1 VSATAEPAAVDAA
14 LSWWRSPTAR
24 WLKAAV
30 LLALLILLPPAA
42 QNPYLTTVLISA
54 LMFGILGAI
63 YDLMIGYAGLT
74 NFGYAGFIAV
84 GAYASALATFH
95 HGIDPWL
102 GLLIGGLAGALL
114 GFLTGVVTLRLRGL
128 YLGLT
133 TWFVAEA
140 IRLTISNATGYTR
153 GVMGLN
159 VAPFTDVLGI
169 SFARGQLLSY
179 YYLLLVLGAAIL
191 IPTWLLLRSRV
202 GLAFRAMREDEL
214 ATQSLGLDTVRYK
227 LLNFTLAS
235 AFTGLVGAFY
245 CRYLGILTPTPEEFG
260 VPRTVEILTIAY
272 VGGRGTLW
280 GPLFAA
286 FLLIGLQE
294 YFRSLEAWRLV
305 IYGALL
311 IAVILFLPKGLAGLR
326 HYLW

>member
-1 VSATAEPAAVDAA
+1 MSAATDTAAPAAG
-14 LSWWRSPTAR
+14 WWHGTPAR
-24 WLKAAV
+24 VLKVTV
-30 LLALLILLPPAA
+30 LLALLVAIPPWSG
-42 QNPYLTTVLISA
+42 NPYVTTVFISA
-54 LMFGILGAI
+54 VMFGLLGAI
-63 YDLMIGYAGLT
+63 YDLMIGFAGLT

-95 HGIDPWL
+95 HDVNPWL
-102 GLLIGGLAGALL
+102 GLVLGGIAGALL
-114 GFLTGVVTLRLRGL
+114 GLFTGLVTLRLRGL

-133 TWFVAEA
+133 TWFLAEA
-140 IRLTISNATGYTR
+140 IRLTISNATDYTR

-159 VAPFTDVLGI
+159 VAPFPDLFGI
-169 SFARGQLLSY
+169 SFARGQLLPY
-179 YYLLLVLGAAIL
+179 YYLLLVIAAAIL
-191 IPTWLLLRSRV
+191 IATALLLRSRI
-202 GLAFRAMREDEL
+202 GLAFKAMREDEL
-214 ATQSLGLDTVRYK
+214 ATQSLGLDTVRLK

-235 AFTGLVGAFY
+235 AFTGIVGAFY

-286 FLLIGLQE
+286 FLLIGFQE

-311 IAVILFLPKGLAGLR
+311 IAVILFMPKGLAALR
-326 HYLW
+326 RYLW

>member
-1 VSATAEPAAVDAA
+1 MRAAAAAPAASAG
-14 LSWWRSPTAR
+14 WWHGTPAR
-24 WLKAAV
+24 WLKVAV
-30 LLALLILLPPAA
+30 LLLLLVLIPPYAE
-42 QNPYLTTVLISA
+42 NPYITTIFISA
-54 LMFGILGAI
+54 VMFGILGAI
-63 YDLMIGYAGLT
+63 YDLMIGFAGLT

-95 HGIDPWL
+95 HDVSPWL
-102 GLLIGGLAGALL
+102 GLGLGGLAGALL
-114 GFLTGVVTLRLRGL
+114 GLFTGLVTLRLRGL

-133 TWFVAEA
+133 TWFLAEA
-140 IRLTISNATGYTR
+140 IRLTISNATDYTR

-159 VAPFTDVLGI
+159 VAPFPDLFGI

-191 IPTWLLLRSRV
+191 IATALLLRSRI
-202 GLAFRAMREDEL
+202 GLAFKAMREDEL
-214 ATQSLGLDTVRYK
+214 ATQSLGLDTVRLK

-235 AFTGLVGAFY
+235 AFTGVMGAFY

-280 GPLFAA
+280 GSLFAA

-305 IYGALL
+305 IYGGLL
-311 IAVILFLPKGLAGLR
+311 IGVILFLPKGLAGLR
-326 HYLW
+326 RYVW

>member
-1 VSATAEPAAVDAA
+1 MSATAKPAIMDAP
-14 LSWWRSPTAR
+14 SWWRSPTAR
-24 WLKAAV
+24 WLKLAV
-30 LLALLILLPPAA
+30 LLALLVLLPPAA

-95 HGIDPWL
+95 HDVDPWL

-140 IRLTISNATGYTR
+140 IRLTISNATDYTR

-159 VAPFTDVLGI
+159 VVPFTDVLGI

-235 AFTGLVGAFY
+235 AFTGVVGAFY

-280 GPLFAA
+280 GPIFAA

-305 IYGALL
+305 IYGILL
-311 IAVILFLPKGLAGLR
+311 IVVILFLPKGLAGLR
-326 HYLW
+326 RYLW

>member
-1 VSATAEPAAVDAA
+1 MSAAAEARAPTDTGWWHGTPARA
-14 LSWWRSPTAR
+14 L
-24 WLKAAV
+24 KVAV
-30 LLALLILLPPAA
+30 LLALLLFVPAWSG
-42 QNPYLTTVLISA
+42 NPYITTIFISA
-54 LMFGILGAI
+54 VMFGLLGAI
-63 YDLMIGYAGLT
+63 YDLMIGFAGLT

-95 HGIDPWL
+95 HDVSPWL
-102 GLLIGGLAGALL
+102 GLALGGLAGALL
-114 GFLTGVVTLRLRGL
+114 GLFTGLVTLRLRGL

-133 TWFVAEA
+133 TWFLAEA
-140 IRLTISNATGYTR
+140 IRLTISNATDYTR

-159 VAPFTDVLGI
+159 VAPFPDLFGI
-169 SFARGQLLSY
+169 SFARGQLLPY
-179 YYLLLVLGAAIL
+179 YYLLLAIAAAIL
-191 IPTWLLLRSRV
+191 ITTALVLRSRI
-202 GLAFRAMREDEL
+202 GLAFKAMREDEL
-214 ATQSLGLDTVRYK
+214 ATQSLGLDTVRLK

-235 AFTGLVGAFY
+235 AFTGIVGAFY

-280 GPLFAA
+280 GALFAA

-305 IYGALL
+305 IYGGLL
-311 IAVILFLPKGLAGLR
+311 IVVILFLPKGLAGLR
-326 HYLW
+326 RYVW

>member
-1 VSATAEPAAVDAA
+1 MRTAVETPAAA
-14 LSWWRSPTAR
+14 SGWWRSPPAR
-24 WLKAAV
+24 WLKVAV
-30 LLALLILLPPAA
+30 LLLLLVLIPPWSG
-42 QNPYLTTVLISA
+42 NPYITTIFISA
-54 LMFGILGAI
+54 VMFGILGAI
-63 YDLMIGYAGLT
+63 YDLMIGFAGLT

-95 HGIDPWL
+95 YDVNPWL
-102 GLLIGGLAGALL
+102 GLILGGLAGALL
-114 GFLTGVVTLRLRGL
+114 GLFTGVVTLRLRGL

-133 TWFVAEA
+133 TWFLAEA
-140 IRLTISNATGYTR
+140 IRLTISNATDYTR

-159 VAPFTDVLGI
+159 VVPFPDLFGV

-179 YYLLLVLGAAIL
+179 YYLLLILGAAIL
-191 IPTWLLLRSRV
+191 IAMALLLRSRV

-214 ATQSLGLDTVRYK
+214 ATQSLGLDTVRLK

-235 AFTGLVGAFY
+235 AFTGVVGAFY

-280 GPLFAA
+280 GSLFAA

-305 IYGALL
+305 IYGTLL
-311 IAVILFLPKGLAGLR
+311 ITVILFLPKGLAGLR
-326 HYLW
+326 RYLW

>member
-1 VSATAEPAAVDAA
+1 MSAAAEARVPAAAG
-14 LSWWRSPTAR
+14 WWHGTPAR
-24 WLKAAV
+24 IVKVAV
-30 LLALLILLPPAA
+30 LLALLLLVPAWSE
-42 QNPYLTTVLISA
+42 NPYITTIFISA
-54 LMFGILGAI
+54 VMFGLLGAI
-63 YDLMIGYAGLT
+63 YDLMIGFAGLT

-95 HGIDPWL
+95 HDVSPWL
-102 GLLIGGLAGALL
+102 GLALGGLAGALL
-114 GFLTGVVTLRLRGL
+114 GLFTGLVTLRLRGL

-133 TWFVAEA
+133 TWFLAEA
-140 IRLTISNATGYTR
+140 IRLTISNATDYTR

-159 VAPFTDVLGI
+159 VAPFPDLFGI
-169 SFARGQLLSY
+169 SFARGQLLPY
-179 YYLLLVLGAAIL
+179 YYLLLAIAAAIL
-191 IPTWLLLRSRV
+191 ITTALVLRSRI
-202 GLAFRAMREDEL
+202 GLAFKAMREDEL
-214 ATQSLGLDTVRYK
+214 ATQSLGLDTVRLK

-235 AFTGLVGAFY
+235 AFTGIVGAFY

-280 GPLFAA
+280 GSLFAA

-305 IYGALL
+305 IYGGLL
-311 IAVILFLPKGLAGLR
+311 IVVILFLPKGLAGLR
-326 HYLW
+326 RYLW

>member
-1 VSATAEPAAVDAA
+1 
-14 LSWWRSPTAR
+14 
-24 WLKAAV
+24 
-30 LLALLILLPPAA
+30 
-42 QNPYLTTVLISA
+42 
-54 LMFGILGAI
+54 
-63 YDLMIGYAGLT
+63 
-74 NFGYAGFIAV
+74 
-84 GAYASALATFH
+84 
-95 HGIDPWL
+95 
-102 GLLIGGLAGALL
+102 
-114 GFLTGVVTLRLRGL
+114 
-128 YLGLT
+128 
-133 TWFVAEA
+133 
-140 IRLTISNATGYTR
+140 
-153 GVMGLN
+153 MGLN